1 MEGPK
6 PVSAAQGSASRN
18 PDETEA
24 NTKKLLEAVRR
35 GDLDETLK
43 LAAVETGAIR
53 AEVMTHWRGRAL
65 HIALTFGH
73 LHIVDKLVQ
82 LMSPNDL
89 ELATDS
95 NTVLCSAVLNKDEN
109 FNISAAK
116 CIVSK
121 HDRLL
126 TLPTPYYWIPV
137 TWAVELGHNEL
148 ARYLYSVTPFHVLRP
163 ENGKYGADLLVR
175 CYYSKMFD
183 VAVDL
188 LRRCPRLAMRNQGQ
202 GAGDNLLLTL
212 AKAPSS
218 SLDQIQFHLGKDGC
232 MKVNVAVDLVRDCPK
247 LAMRDNKSKFPS
259 WKRWLYER
267 LLLGLVRNIDNL
279 LGIKKI
285 REAKLGHQQYLA
297 LLRATCRGVTPLNDK
312 EIQES
317 GIRNAIFEAAK
328 RGNAVFIVEALK
340 VHFTLYAIHDEKGG
354 AYFPSLWSIVKQT
367 AKPFLSTSIDYFG
380 NSMLHM
386 AGMLAPPI
394 QLSPIPGA
402 LLQMQ
407 RELHITT
414 PMIRERLNDDN
425 LTPRALFTEQHTN
438 LVKEGEKW
446 TKETASSC
454 GVVAALVAT
463 ITFSAAFTV
472 PGGNDQ
478 SKGYP
483 IFLHK
488 KLFLLFIILDAVS
501 LFSSTTS
508 LLMFLGLLTS
518 RYAED
523 DFLKSLPTKLMIG
536 LSTMFISLATMMAA
550 FCASLFLMLQNRSW
564 IVIPVT
570 LLASVPLRSCVSPA
584 LVVVGRQK
592 KILRLVIVVV
602 SRIPTAE
609 EASPGRSTAF
619 ECKKLCKFIAR
630 NSSYGRSPYS
640 RRLSDFSTSDFSLS
654 IDASHPNCKLEKL
667 AFKEQ
672 ANSFCFVC

>member
-1 MEGPK
+1 
-6 PVSAAQGSASRN
+6 
-18 PDETEA
+18 
-24 NTKKLLEAVRR
+24 
-35 GDLDETLK
+35 
-43 LAAVETGAIR
+43 
-53 AEVMTHWRGRAL
+53 
-65 HIALTFGH
+65 
-73 LHIVDKLVQ
+73 
-82 LMSPNDL
+82 
-89 ELATDS
+89 
-95 NTVLCSAVLNKDEN
+95 
-109 FNISAAK
+109 
-116 CIVSK
+116 
-121 HDRLL
+121 
-126 TLPTPYYWIPV
+126 
-137 TWAVELGHNEL
+137 
-148 ARYLYSVTPFHVLRP
+148 
-163 ENGKYGADLLVR
+163 
-175 CYYSKMFD
+175 MFD

-218 SLDQIQFHLGKDGC
+218 SLDQIQL
-232 MKVNVAVDLVRDCPK
+232 
-247 LAMRDNKSKFPS
+247 PS

-267 LLLGLVRNIDNL
+267 LLLGLVGNIDNL

-340 VHFTLYAIHDEKGG
+340 VHFTLYAIHDEKRRRI
-354 AYFPSLWSIVKQT
+354 FSLAVEYRQ
-367 AKPFLSTSIDYFG
+367 ANVYNL
-380 NSMLHM
+380 
-386 AGMLAPPI
+386 PI

-407 RELHITT
+407 RELQWFKEVESITT
-414 PMIRERLNDDN
+414 PMIRERLNDNN

-463 ITFSAAFTV
+463 ITFAAAFTV

-488 KLFLLFIILDAVS
+488 KLFLLFIISDAVS

-523 DFLKSLPTKLMIG
+523 DFLNSLPTKLMIG

-570 LLASVPLRSCVSPA
+570 LLASVPVTLYIWLQFPL
-584 LVVVGRQK
+584 LVLIFK
-592 KILRLVIVVV
+592 
-602 SRIPTAE
+602 STYA
-609 EASPGRSTAF
+609 PGIF
-619 ECKKLCKFIAR
+619 DR
-630 NSSYGRSPYS
+630 NIKPW
-640 RRLSDFSTSDFSLS
+640 L
-654 IDASHPNCKLEKL
+654 
-667 AFKEQ
+667 
-672 ANSFCFVC
+672 

>member
-1 MEGPK
+1 MERPK
-6 PVSAAQGSASRN
+6 PVSAAQGSSSRN

-35 GDLDETLK
+35 GDLEETLK

-53 AEVMTHWRGRAL
+53 AEVMTYWRGRAL

-73 LHIVDKLVQ
+73 LHIVEKLVQ
-82 LMSPNDL
+82 LMSPEDL

-116 CIVSK
+116 CIVAK

-218 SLDQIQFHLGKDGC
+218 SLDQIQLPSWKRWLYERIHVHLAHEFALDEV
-232 MKVNVAVDLVRDCPK
+232 VNLVAEVNDSIRDNYARSAGSDVTLDLVRDWTK
-247 LAMRDNKSKFPS
+247 LAMRDQGAGDKSQFPS

-267 LLLGLVRNIDNL
+267 LLLGLVGNIDNL

-340 VHFTLYAIHDEKGG
+340 VHFTLYAIHDEKRRRI
-354 AYFPSLWSIVKQT
+354 FSLAVEYRQANVYNLIHGLS

-407 RELHITT
+407 RELQWFKEVESITT
-414 PMIRERLNDDN
+414 PMIRERLNDNN

-463 ITFSAAFTV
+463 ITFAAAFTV

-488 KLFLLFIILDAVS
+488 KLFLLFIISDAVS

-523 DFLKSLPTKLMIG
+523 DFLNSLPTKLMIG

-570 LLASVPLRSCVSPA
+570 LLASVPVTLYIWLQFPL
-584 LVVVGRQK
+584 LVLIFK
-592 KILRLVIVVV
+592 
-602 SRIPTAE
+602 STYA
-609 EASPGRSTAF
+609 PGIF
-619 ECKKLCKFIAR
+619 DR
-630 NSSYGRSPYS
+630 NIKPW
-640 RRLSDFSTSDFSLS
+640 L
-654 IDASHPNCKLEKL
+654 
-667 AFKEQ
+667 
-672 ANSFCFVC
+672 

>member
-232 MKVNVAVDLVRDCPK
+232 MKIFDTHTT
-247 LAMRDNKSKFPS
+247 
-259 WKRWLYER
+259 
-267 LLLGLVRNIDNL
+267 
-279 LGIKKI
+279 GIKKI

-367 AKPFLSTSIDYFG
+367 FTI
-380 NSMLHM
+380 
-386 AGMLAPPI
+386 
-394 QLSPIPGA
+394 
-402 LLQMQ
+402 
-407 RELHITT
+407 
-414 PMIRERLNDDN
+414 
-425 LTPRALFTEQHTN
+425 LFM
-438 LVKEGEKW
+438 
-446 TKETASSC
+446 
-454 GVVAALVAT
+454 ALVR
-463 ITFSAAFTV
+463 
-472 PGGNDQ
+472 N
-478 SKGYP
+478 
-483 IFLHK
+483 
-488 KLFLLFIILDAVS
+488 LFFQ
-501 LFSSTTS
+501 
-508 LLMFLGLLTS
+508 
-518 RYAED
+518 
-523 DFLKSLPTKLMIG
+523 P
-536 LSTMFISLATMMAA
+536 
-550 FCASLFLMLQNRSW
+550 
-564 IVIPVT
+564 P
-570 LLASVPLRSCVSPA
+570 
-584 LVVVGRQK
+584 
-592 KILRLVIVVV
+592 
-602 SRIPTAE
+602 
-609 EASPGRSTAF
+609 
-619 ECKKLCKFIAR
+619 
-630 NSSYGRSPYS
+630 
-640 RRLSDFSTSDFSLS
+640 
-654 IDASHPNCKLEKL
+654 
-667 AFKEQ
+667 
-672 ANSFCFVC
+672 

>member
-438 LVKEGEKW
+438 LVKE
-446 TKETASSC
+446 
-454 GVVAALVAT
+454 
-463 ITFSAAFTV
+463 
-472 PGGNDQ
+472 
-478 SKGYP
+478 
-483 IFLHK
+483 
-488 KLFLLFIILDAVS
+488 
-501 LFSSTTS
+501 
-508 LLMFLGLLTS
+508 
-518 RYAED
+518 ED

-609 EASPGRSTAF
+609 EASPGRSTVLFLIERFYYPSLARKCIGTHDELF
-619 ECKKLCKFIAR
+619 AKGENRVYAKLIMMQEAAHETAMSNARKSSARPSSAR
-630 NSSYGRSPYS
+630 NSVSLLLETLLTGGHHTQEGYLTSPH
-640 RRLSDFSTSDFSLS
+640 R
-654 IDASHPNCKLEKL
+654 IL
-667 AFKEQ
+667 AFQLMHHIQIASSK
-672 ANSFCFVC
+672 SLLSKSKPIPFVFFTFLL

>member
-232 MKVNVAVDLVRDCPK
+232 MKTYEEKPL
-247 LAMRDNKSKFPS
+247 
-259 WKRWLYER
+259 KRSEQQ
-267 LLLGLVRNIDNL
+267 NIN
-279 LGIKKI
+279 
-285 REAKLGHQQYLA
+285 H
-297 LLRATCRGVTPLNDK
+297 
-312 EIQES
+312 
-317 GIRNAIFEAAK
+317 
-328 RGNAVFIVEALK
+328 
-340 VHFTLYAIHDEKGG
+340 
-354 AYFPSLWSIVKQT
+354 
-367 AKPFLSTSIDYFG
+367 
-380 NSMLHM
+380 
-386 AGMLAPPI
+386 
-394 QLSPIPGA
+394 
-402 LLQMQ
+402 
-407 RELHITT
+407 
-414 PMIRERLNDDN
+414 
-425 LTPRALFTEQHTN
+425 
-438 LVKEGEKW
+438 
-446 TKETASSC
+446 
-454 GVVAALVAT
+454 
-463 ITFSAAFTV
+463 
-472 PGGNDQ
+472 
-478 SKGYP
+478 
-483 IFLHK
+483 
-488 KLFLLFIILDAVS
+488 
-501 LFSSTTS
+501 
-508 LLMFLGLLTS
+508 
-518 RYAED
+518 
-523 DFLKSLPTKLMIG
+523 
-536 LSTMFISLATMMAA
+536 
-550 FCASLFLMLQNRSW
+550 
-564 IVIPVT
+564 
-570 LLASVPLRSCVSPA
+570 
-584 LVVVGRQK
+584 
-592 KILRLVIVVV
+592 
-602 SRIPTAE
+602 
-609 EASPGRSTAF
+609 
-619 ECKKLCKFIAR
+619 
-630 NSSYGRSPYS
+630 
-640 RRLSDFSTSDFSLS
+640 
-654 IDASHPNCKLEKL
+654 
-667 AFKEQ
+667 
-672 ANSFCFVC
+672 

>member
-188 LRRCPRLAMRNQGQ
+188 
-202 GAGDNLLLTL
+202 
-212 AKAPSS
+212 
-218 SLDQIQFHLGKDGC
+218 
-232 MKVNVAVDLVRDCPK
+232 VRDCPK

-267 LLLGLVRNIDNL
+267 
-279 LGIKKI
+279 IKKI

-367 AKPFLSTSIDYFG
+367 FTI
-380 NSMLHM
+380 
-386 AGMLAPPI
+386 
-394 QLSPIPGA
+394 
-402 LLQMQ
+402 
-407 RELHITT
+407 
-414 PMIRERLNDDN
+414 
-425 LTPRALFTEQHTN
+425 LFM
-438 LVKEGEKW
+438 
-446 TKETASSC
+446 
-454 GVVAALVAT
+454 ALVR
-463 ITFSAAFTV
+463 
-472 PGGNDQ
+472 N
-478 SKGYP
+478 
-483 IFLHK
+483 
-488 KLFLLFIILDAVS
+488 LFFQ
-501 LFSSTTS
+501 
-508 LLMFLGLLTS
+508 
-518 RYAED
+518 
-523 DFLKSLPTKLMIG
+523 P
-536 LSTMFISLATMMAA
+536 
-550 FCASLFLMLQNRSW
+550 
-564 IVIPVT
+564 P
-570 LLASVPLRSCVSPA
+570 
-584 LVVVGRQK
+584 
-592 KILRLVIVVV
+592 
-602 SRIPTAE
+602 
-609 EASPGRSTAF
+609 
-619 ECKKLCKFIAR
+619 
-630 NSSYGRSPYS
+630 
-640 RRLSDFSTSDFSLS
+640 
-654 IDASHPNCKLEKL
+654 
-667 AFKEQ
+667 
-672 ANSFCFVC
+672 

>member
-1 MEGPK
+1 
-6 PVSAAQGSASRN
+6 
-18 PDETEA
+18 
-24 NTKKLLEAVRR
+24 
-35 GDLDETLK
+35 
-43 LAAVETGAIR
+43 
-53 AEVMTHWRGRAL
+53 
-65 HIALTFGH
+65 
-73 LHIVDKLVQ
+73 
-82 LMSPNDL
+82 
-89 ELATDS
+89 
-95 NTVLCSAVLNKDEN
+95 
-109 FNISAAK
+109 
-116 CIVSK
+116 
-121 HDRLL
+121 
-126 TLPTPYYWIPV
+126 
-137 TWAVELGHNEL
+137 
-148 ARYLYSVTPFHVLRP
+148 
-163 ENGKYGADLLVR
+163 
-175 CYYSKMFD
+175 
-183 VAVDL
+183 
-188 LRRCPRLAMRNQGQ
+188 MRNQGQ

-218 SLDQIQFHLGKDGC
+218 SLDQIQLPSWKRWLYERIHVHLAHEFALDEV
-232 MKVNVAVDLVRDCPK
+232 VNLVAEVNDSIRDNYARSAGSDVTLDLVRDWTK
-247 LAMRDNKSKFPS
+247 LAMRDQGAGDKSQFPS

-267 LLLGLVRNIDNL
+267 LLLGLVGNIDNL

-340 VHFTLYAIHDEKGG
+340 VHFTLYAIHDEKRRRI
-354 AYFPSLWSIVKQT
+354 FSLAVEYRQANVYNLIHGLS

-407 RELHITT
+407 RELQWFKEVESITT
-414 PMIRERLNDDN
+414 PMIRERLNDNN

-463 ITFSAAFTV
+463 ITFAAAFTV

-488 KLFLLFIILDAVS
+488 KLFMLFIISDAVS

-508 LLMFLGLLTS
+508 LLMFLGFLTS

-523 DFLKSLPTKLMIG
+523 DFLKSLPTKLIIG
-536 LSTMFISLATMMAA
+536 LSAMFISLATMMAA
-550 FCASLFLMLQNRSW
+550 FCASLSISILSY
-564 IVIPVT
+564 PV
-570 LLASVPLRSCVSPA
+570 
-584 LVVVGRQK
+584 
-592 KILRLVIVVV
+592 
-602 SRIPTAE
+602 
-609 EASPGRSTAF
+609 
-619 ECKKLCKFIAR
+619 
-630 NSSYGRSPYS
+630 SSYLFLETNTALISWS
-640 RRLSDFSTSDFSLS
+640 RLCVGSGEYHAT
-654 IDASHPNCKLEKL
+654 
-667 AFKEQ
+667 
-672 ANSFCFVC
+672 